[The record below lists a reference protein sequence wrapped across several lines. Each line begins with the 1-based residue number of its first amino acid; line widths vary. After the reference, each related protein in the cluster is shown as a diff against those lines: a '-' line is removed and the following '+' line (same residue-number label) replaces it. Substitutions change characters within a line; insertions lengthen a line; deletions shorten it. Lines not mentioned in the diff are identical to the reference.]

1 MATPA
6 TLDRT
11 ALVAIAVVHLAVQA
25 AHAYSHIVADVPNT
39 ALQQVFIVLVV
50 TIGPLAAALIAL
62 RWSLRLGAALL
73 AASMVASFAFGYLLH
88 FVFDTPDLHTN
99 VVGDHSG
106 IFFHSALNLA
116 MVELVGF
123 VYGLTVALR
132 GRA

>member
-1 MATPA
+1 MGV
-6 TLDRT
+6 TLFYNAECPDCARQANRT
-11 ALVAIAVVHLAVQA
+11 AGLDWLRRVRISTDDSPIGQ
-25 AHAYSHIVADVPNT
+25 VPRGE
-39 ALQQVFIVLVV
+39 I
-50 TIGPLAAALIAL
+50 
-62 RWSLRLGAALL
+62 
-73 AASMVASFAFGYLLH
+73 
-88 FVFDTPDLHTN
+88 